1 MLLEKIK
8 NDLKEALKAKDEA
21 RVSTLRF
28 LLSAIHNKEIV
39 LRCASACAKA
49 TAGKQVES
57 LKDEEVIGVIQKQ
70 IKQRKESIEAFK
82 TGKRDDLVK
91 KEQGELEILNNYL
104 PQQISQGE
112 LTKVVE
118 EEILEIGATGPGDF
132 GKVMGGVMAK
142 VKGQAEGQIVA
153 KIVKEKLGQSA

>member
-8 NDLKEALKAKDEA
+8 NDLRQALKAKDEA

-28 LLSAIHNKEIV
+28 LLSATHNKEIALYRQLAV
-39 LRCASACAKA
+39 Q
-49 TAGKQVES
+49 GKNLS
-57 LKDEEVIGVIQKQ
+57 DEEVIEVIRQQ

-104 PQQISQGE
+104 PQKISEEE

-118 EEILEIGATGPGDF
+118 EEILETGATGPGDF

>member
-8 NDLKEALKAKDEA
+8 NDLRQALKAKDEA

-28 LLSAIHNKEIV
+28 LLSAIHNKEIA
-39 LRCASACAKA
+39 LQ
-49 TAGKQVES
+49 GKN
-57 LKDEEVIGVIQKQ
+57 LPDEEVVEVIRQQ

-91 KEQGELEILNNYL
+91 KEQGELEILNSYL
-104 PQQISQGE
+104 PQQISEEE

-118 EEILEIGATGPGDF
+118 EEILETGATGPGDF